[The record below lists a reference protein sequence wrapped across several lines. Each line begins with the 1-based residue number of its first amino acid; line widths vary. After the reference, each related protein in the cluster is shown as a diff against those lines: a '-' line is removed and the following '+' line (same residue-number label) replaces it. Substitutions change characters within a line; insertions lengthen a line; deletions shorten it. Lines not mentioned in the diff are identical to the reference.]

1 MKSLY
6 KIIISVLISVII
18 CAAAIPALLC
28 FTHPMEDSKYNLSM
42 FAQDGQN
49 KTENKGWTVFIN
61 NEGQIKELTPDGT
74 GGFTGLDHA
83 GQTFYFSRAMEEKL
97 DSPTL
102 RIGTVNR
109 TVSVF
114 LNDTLIYTDCP
125 DADNRI
131 GYVSLP
137 MLKFDRAEPVII
149 SLPFDYHGKTL
160 TVAQSS
166 PVIGENQNNPQKVY
180 PSEVSLYCGYSYES
194 GLIAD
199 ASETAIPAALL
210 FSLGI
215 LMLVAFVWSA
225 FEGAFI
231 VSLPVIALTALFGM
245 CRVLASAPFFYKY
258 FGGSFKADL
267 TELFSYL
274 SISMLLIFFA
284 IKAQRRRWI
293 LVTAALVQICSTAV
307 GVLTECGLLVKYG
320 QLYVNLMFLPMNI
333 SLIALSAAL
342 IYSFLY
348 MQSDSAFHRYMS
360 QAALGLIVC
369 SGVFLLLCVVFVPER
384 FNSIIRSIIEGVQL
398 FIPKFIL
405 RPVWGIC
412 FISGIIALAAELLQ
426 NEICRRSEAS
436 ILAVKNELAMK
447 SYENIK
453 RQSDEIMAIRHDTQ
467 KHYAAL
473 RAMLDKAP
481 ERASGYLDSLI
492 GELREIRPVINSGC
506 EVLDILIN
514 GKLSAAK
521 DMGIR
526 LDIVRAQAPKTL
538 PVSDCD
544 LCSLIVNILDN
555 AISSASDPKTSE
567 PYIRLDLHCKNNYFV
582 FSCENSAPIQEKE
595 YKKIS
600 TPEHGYGLKIIRHI
614 MRKYGDM
621 VSVERGTN
629 TFKISVAIL
638 LNQSDK

>member
-1 MKSLY
+1 MKRLF
-6 KIIISVLISVII
+6 KIIISVLIAAII
-18 CAAAIPALLC
+18 CAAALPALLC
-28 FTHPMEDSKYNLSM
+28 FTHPMDERTYNLSM
-42 FAQDGQN
+42 FAEDGES
-49 KTENKGWTVFIN
+49 KTEDKGWTVFIN
-61 NEGQIKELTPDGT
+61 NQGQIKELTPDGT
-74 GGFTGLDHA
+74 GGFTGLDYA
-83 GQTFYFSRAMEEKL
+83 GQTFYFSRTMEEEL

-102 RIGTVNR
+102 RIGVANR

-114 LNDTLIYTDCP
+114 LDDTLIYTDCP

-137 MLKFDRAEPVII
+137 MLEFDRAEPVII
-149 SLPFDYHGKTL
+149 SLPSDYHGKKL

-166 PVIGENQNNPQKVY
+166 PVIGENQNYPQKVY

-194 GLIAD
+194 ALIAD

-210 FSLGI
+210 FALGI
-215 LMLVAFVWSA
+215 LMLAAFVWSA

-231 VSLPVIALTALFGM
+231 VSLPVIALTALLGM
-245 CRVLASAPFFYKY
+245 CEILASAPFFYKY
-258 FGGSFKADL
+258 FGGPFKTDL
-267 TELFSYL
+267 TELFFYL
-274 SISMLLIFFA
+274 SIGMLLIFFT
-284 IKAQRRRWI
+284 IKARRKRWI
-293 LVTAALVQICSTAV
+293 LLMAALVQICSTAV
-307 GVLTECGLLVKYG
+307 GVLTECGLIVEYS
-320 QLYVNLMFLPMNI
+320 QLYVNLVFLPMNI
-333 SLIALSAAL
+333 SLIALPTAL
-342 IYSFLY
+342 IYSFFH
-348 MQSDSAFHRYMS
+348 MRNAFHRYMS
-360 QAALGLIVC
+360 QTALGLIVC
-369 SGVFLLLCVVFVPER
+369 SAVFLLLCVVFAPER
-384 FNSIIRSIIEGVQL
+384 FDSVIRNAIEGVQL
-398 FIPKFIL
+398 FVPKFIL
-405 RPVWGIC
+405 RPVWGLC
-412 FISGIIALAAELLQ
+412 FISGIIAQTAELLQ
-426 NEICRRSEAS
+426 NEIRRRSEAS

-447 SYENIK
+447 SCENIK

-481 ERASGYLDSLI
+481 ERAVGYLDTLI
-492 GELREIRPVINSGC
+492 GELSQIRPVINSGC

-538 PVSDCD
+538 PVSDSD

-555 AISSASDPKTSE
+555 AINSASDPKTSE
-567 PYIRLDLHCKNNYFV
+567 PYICLDLHCKNNYFV
-582 FSCENSAPIQEKE
+582 FSCENSAPVQEKE
-595 YKKIS
+595 CKKIS
-600 TPEHGYGLKIIRHI
+600 MPEHGYGLKIIRHI

-621 VSVERGTN
+621 VSVKRGVD